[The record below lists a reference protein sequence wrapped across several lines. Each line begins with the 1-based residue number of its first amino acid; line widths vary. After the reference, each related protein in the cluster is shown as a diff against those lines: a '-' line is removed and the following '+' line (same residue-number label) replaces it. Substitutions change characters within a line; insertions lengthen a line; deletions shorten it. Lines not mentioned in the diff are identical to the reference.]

1 MAKKVQGIGST
12 SKALVRELRALDQQT
27 APVLRA
33 LLRRWSRQLADASG
47 RDIIR
52 VALDLLELDDGAYRS
67 IGCALIHQHQ
77 EARNEL
83 RPRTIERLGRGMDN
97 WGDVDTFAVY
107 ISGPAWRRGNLT
119 DGHIH
124 RWARSKDRWWR
135 RAALV
140 STVPLNR
147 KSAGGTGDTPR
158 TLEVCRMLVD
168 DRDDMVV
175 KAMSWAL
182 RDLIA
187 RDAKAVRRFLTTYR
201 GRLAARVVREVDNKL
216 TTGVKN
222 PRRRKPP
229 KASR

>member
-1 MAKKVQGIGST
+1 
-12 SKALVRELRALDQQT
+12 
-27 APVLRA
+27 
-33 LLRRWSRQLADASG
+33 
-47 RDIIR
+47 
-52 VALDLLELDDGAYRS
+52 
-67 IGCALIHQHQ
+67 
-77 EARNEL
+77 
-83 RPRTIERLGRGMDN
+83 
-97 WGDVDTFAVY
+97 
-107 ISGPAWRRGNLT
+107 
-119 DGHIH
+119 
-124 RWARSKDRWWR
+124 
-135 RAALV
+135 
-140 STVPLNR
+140 
-147 KSAGGTGDTPR
+147 
-158 TLEVCRMLVD
+158 MLVD